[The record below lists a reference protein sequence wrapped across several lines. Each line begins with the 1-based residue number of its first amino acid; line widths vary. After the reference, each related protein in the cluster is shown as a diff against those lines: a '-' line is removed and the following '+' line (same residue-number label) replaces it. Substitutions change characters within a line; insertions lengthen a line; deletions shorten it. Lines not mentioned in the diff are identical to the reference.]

1 MMKLPKKKIINKTT
15 EKKNLQSWDKTQQ
28 KKRIK
33 TKWLGIK
40 LKNKIQS

>member
-28 KKRIK
+28 KRKE
-33 TKWLGIK
+33 
-40 LKNKIQS
+40 LKPND